1 MVLTGKETLRA
12 QGNKLKVE
20 IWIGKEGISQG
31 TVQTIENSFQT
42 KELIKLKVLDT
53 CPIPKEEVAE
63 RLASLTSS
71 QVIQILGNTIL
82 FYRPFPEAED

>member
-1 MVLTGKETLRA
+1 
-12 QGNKLKVE
+12 VE